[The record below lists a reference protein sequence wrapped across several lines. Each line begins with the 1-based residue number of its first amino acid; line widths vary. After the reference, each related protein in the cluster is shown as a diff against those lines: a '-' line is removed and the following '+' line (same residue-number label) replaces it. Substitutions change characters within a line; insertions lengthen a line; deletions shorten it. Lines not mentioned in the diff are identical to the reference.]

1 MTRARPGAAK
11 LIRQGK
17 TALADHFVFMTRR
30 LDAFD
35 SISPDQGRSPAL

>member
-1 MTRARPGAAK
+1 M

-17 TALADHFVFMTRR
+17 TALADHCVLMTRR

-35 SISPDQGRSPAL
+35 SIPPDQGRFPAL